1 MLTCAEDRFGKK
13 ADDRNGELLRYRA
26 DPAAFGE
33 EILKETYTED
43 VMGMMA
49 SVRDHPVT
57 IAQSANAVGK
67 THAAARI
74 AVWFYLC
81 FPHAQVYT
89 AAAPPE
95 SNLVRLLWGEI
106 MGLVARHPDLF
117 ADHAV
122 TRLNI
127 ARSAQSFIT
136 GVTIPMSG
144 TPAQREARFS
154 GKHAPNLMF
163 IFDEADAIDDSPF
176 KGAESC
182 MSGGHARML
191 CMFNPRS
198 EQGEVYRMIRD
209 ARANVVLLSAL
220 SHPNV
225 TGGEDNIPG
234 AVTRE
239 VTVRRIQ
246 EWCRHV
252 APKEQMDT
260 ECFELPKFLEGAVAK
275 SQSGRSYPPLEPGK
289 YKIVE
294 PAFSYMVLGC
304 YPAQASTKLISKE
317 WISRARTRYDS
328 YVKENGDRPPLYSAA
343 VAGLDVGEFGADST
357 VLCFRY
363 GGYVPPLIAWG
374 SADPITSADR
384 AGDECRLRDVIR
396 INVDATG
403 VGAGVAP
410 HLQRKGHSASPVK
423 VAASP
428 TERTEMGEFHI
439 LRDQLWWSVREWLR
453 ADGGAMLPPDE
464 LLIEELLTPTY
475 EVKNG
480 KIRIMRKDIMR
491 DLLKRSPDR
500 ADALC
505 LTFTPKGFFAGCD
518 LY

>member
-1 MLTCAEDRFGKK
+1 M
-13 ADDRNGELLRYRA
+13 ADDQCSELTDYRK
-26 DPAAFGE
+26 DPVAFGE
-33 EILKETYTED
+33 EILKETYTQD
-43 VMGMMA
+43 VINMMT
-49 SVRDHPVT
+49 SVRDNTVT

-74 AVWFYLC
+74 AIWFYLC
-81 FPHAQVYT
+81 FPDAQVYT

-106 MGLVARHPDLF
+106 IGVTIRHPELF
-117 ADHAV
+117 VGHAI
-122 TRLNI
+122 TRMNI
-127 ARSAQSFIT
+127 ARSAQRFIT

-209 ARANVVLLSAL
+209 ARANVVLLSAF

-225 TGGEDNIPG
+225 VSGEDKIPG
-234 AVTRE
+234 AVTRD
-239 VTVRRIQ
+239 VTVRRIR

-252 APKEQMDT
+252 TPKEQIDS
-260 ECFELPKFLEGAVAK
+260 ECFGLPKFLEGEVAR
-275 SQSGRSYPPLEPGK
+275 SQKGRVYPPLEPGE
-289 YKIVE
+289 YKILE
-294 PAFSYMVLGC
+294 PAFSYMVLGR
-304 YPAQASTKLISKE
+304 YPAQASTKLISRE
-317 WISRARTRYDS
+317 WISRARTRYDN
-328 YVKENGDRPPLYSAA
+328 YVAQHGDKPPLYSTA
-343 VAGLDVGEFGADST
+343 VAGLDVGEYGSDST

-363 GGYVPPLIAWG
+363 GGYVPSLIAWG
-374 SADPITSADR
+374 STDTISSADR
-384 AGDECRLRDVIR
+384 AGDECDLRDVIR

-410 HLQRKGHSASPVK
+410 HLQRKGHSATPIK

-453 ADGGAMLPPDE
+453 IDSGAMLPSDE
-464 LLIEELLTPTY
+464 LLLEELLAPTY

-480 KIRIMRKDIMR
+480 KIRIMKKDIMR

-500 ADALC
+500 ADALA
-505 LTFTPKGFFAGCD
+505 LTFAPEGFFTNCD
-518 LY
+518 FY